1 MFVVKVTETLL
12 DETVVEAANPHEAIN
27 KAVKKYLAG
36 ELLPTS
42 ERYMNVNFEVK
53 GEGI

>member
-12 DETVVEAANPHEAIN
+12 DEVRVEASNPYEAIN
-27 KAVKKYLAG
+27 KAVRKFLAG

>member
-1 MFVVKVTETLL
+1 MYIVKVTETLL
-12 DETVVEAANPHEAIN
+12 DEVTIDAVNPDEAIN
-27 KAVKKYLAG
+27 KAVNKFLAG

-53 GEGI
+53 GEEK

>member
-1 MFVVKVTETLL
+1 M
-12 DETVVEAANPHEAIN
+12 DEIEVEAANPNEAIN
-27 KAVKKYLAG
+27 KAVKKFLSG

-53 GEGI
+53 GEEI